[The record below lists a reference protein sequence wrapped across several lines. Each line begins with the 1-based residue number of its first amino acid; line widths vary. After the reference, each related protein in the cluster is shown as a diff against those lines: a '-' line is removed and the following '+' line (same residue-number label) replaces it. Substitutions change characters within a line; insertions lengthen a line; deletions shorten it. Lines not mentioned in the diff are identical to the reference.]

1 MRKHRKNALPVFYR
15 ADSFSSFAYRALA
28 LRVPSLASSF
38 LLGLA
43 QHCLL
48 CRKLTETSKGSALS
62 ILQELWSCRRDRQ
75 GDWGFQQRAS
85 AVTEGWG
92 VGGRGVSNR
101 LMFQM
106 EGACGLVFLRN

>member
-43 QHCLL
+43 QHVLAMQEAYRNKQRQCFIHPPGAVVLQKRPARGL
-48 CRKLTETSKGSALS
+48 GIPAKG
-62 ILQELWSCRRDRQ
+62 
-75 GDWGFQQRAS
+75 
-85 AVTEGWG
+85 
-92 VGGRGVSNR
+92 
-101 LMFQM
+101 
-106 EGACGLVFLRN
+106 